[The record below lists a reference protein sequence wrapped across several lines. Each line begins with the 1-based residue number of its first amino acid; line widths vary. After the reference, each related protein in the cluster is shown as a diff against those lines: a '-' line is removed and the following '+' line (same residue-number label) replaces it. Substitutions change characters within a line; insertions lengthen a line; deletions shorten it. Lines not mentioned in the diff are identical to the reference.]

1 MFERVTEVVES
12 GCLLYSEVTANS
24 VMTISH
30 IFLEEQVSISLYKEY
45 APHYQ
50 TNTHTH
56 THTHPEQEG
65 GYVNRLPASGKQK
78 MATVINGPI
87 VVYWSS

>member
-1 MFERVTEVVES
+1 MVES
-12 GCLLYSEVTANS
+12 GCLHYSEVAANS

-45 APHYQ
+45 APLSNKQ
-50 TNTHTH
+50 THTHTH

-65 GYVNRLPASGKQK
+65 GYVNRLPAPGKQK

-87 VVYWSS
+87 VVHWSS